1 MSRAD
6 AAMTGTARVMLGL
19 LLPASLLSLGA
30 CGFGGP
36 AYGPASDVAAVV
48 EMTNGLAFQPD
59 AVRIKPGEAVEWRN
73 RSLFTHTVTDDPARA
88 KDAGDAQ
95 LPDGAQSFSAQV
107 GPGEVY
113 RHSFAVPATYTY
125 FCMPHPPCRI
135 HAQSIPEP
143 PSS

>member
-19 LLPASLLSLGA
+19 LLTASLLSLGA

-36 AYGPASDVAAVV
+36 AYGPSSDAAAVV

-59 AVRIKPGEAVEWRN
+59 AVRIKAGETVEWRN
-73 RSLFTHTVTDDPARA
+73 RSLFTHTVTDDQARA
-88 KDAGDAQ
+88 KDAADAQ
-95 LPDGAQSFSAQV
+95 LPEAAPSFSAQV

-113 RHSFAVPATYTY
+113 RHVFTVPRTYRY
-125 FCMPHPPCRI
+125 FCIPHQGCGTHRPAIAAP
-135 HAQSIPEP
+135 
-143 PSS
+143 